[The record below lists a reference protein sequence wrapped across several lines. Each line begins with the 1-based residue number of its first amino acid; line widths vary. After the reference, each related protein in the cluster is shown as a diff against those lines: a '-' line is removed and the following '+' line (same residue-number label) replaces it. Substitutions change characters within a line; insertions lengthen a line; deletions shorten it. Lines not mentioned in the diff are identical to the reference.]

1 MYNNK
6 QIKMSLEEENNLN
19 EEKNRTT
26 INVDKY
32 LKYNPEKYKDK
43 GITGLQNLV
52 NTCFMN
58 SLLQCLSHTYELN
71 EFLDNGNINEKFNRK
86 PETVILHE
94 WDELR
99 KLMWSSNCIIKPGRF
114 LTKMKKIARIKDR
127 ILFTGFLQNDLC
139 EFLIFIMDCFH
150 NAIERQVEMN
160 VVGEPVTSLDKLAVK
175 SYEMMQNIY
184 KNEYSEFLEL
194 FYGISI
200 SEINSLESSY
210 QSITPEPFFLLNLA
224 IPKNSG
230 EKNIYDCFD
239 LHVKS
244 EKLGDDNQFFNE
256 ESGKKENVEK
266 KLSFWKLPNVLIF
279 TLKRFSNECQKN
291 NEFIDFPLNGL
302 DLSKYVKGYDAEK
315 YVYDLYAVCYH
326 LGQFNGGHYLA
337 HIKNA
342 NGKWYEFNDE
352 DVEETTS
359 GSGKSFRGRQAYCFF
374 YRKRQ

>member
-1 MYNNK
+1 
-6 QIKMSLEEENNLN
+6 
-19 EEKNRTT
+19 
-26 INVDKY
+26 
-32 LKYNPEKYKDK
+32 
-43 GITGLQNLV
+43 
-52 NTCFMN
+52 
-58 SLLQCLSHTYELN
+58 
-71 EFLDNGNINEKFNRK
+71 
-86 PETVILHE
+86 
-94 WDELR
+94 
-99 KLMWSSNCIIKPGRF
+99 
-114 LTKMKKIARIKDR
+114 
-127 ILFTGFLQNDLC
+127 
-139 EFLIFIMDCFH
+139 MDCFH

-160 VVGEPVTSLDKLAVK
+160 VIGEPVTPLDKLAVK

-200 SEINSLESSY
+200 SKINSLESSY

-224 IPKNSG
+224 IPENTKK
-230 EKNIYDCFD
+230 KNIYDCFD
-239 LHVKS
+239 LHVKT
-244 EKLGDDNQFFNE
+244 EQLGDDNQFFNE

-302 DLSKYVKGYDAEK
+302 DLSKYVTGYDAEK

-352 DVEETTS
+352 DVEETKRLGIDE
-359 GSGKSFRGRQAYCFF
+359 GSGKSSRGHQAYCFF
-374 YRKRQ
+374 YRKRP